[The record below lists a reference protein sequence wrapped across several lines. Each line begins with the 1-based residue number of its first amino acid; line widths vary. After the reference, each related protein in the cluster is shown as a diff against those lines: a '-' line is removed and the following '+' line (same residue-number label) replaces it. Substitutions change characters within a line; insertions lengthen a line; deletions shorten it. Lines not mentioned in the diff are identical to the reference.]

1 MKELK
6 AYVEGIKADLL
17 ALYEADFSDEERERR
32 EEEGEACDLYSY
44 FDDVLDIEYT
54 ISGNGDFLGCR
65 LAVALGGPNVYI
77 NTREGEVQ
85 GYWGSDRASAWL
97 PSEVCEEINAIF
109 EELYNCT
116 RH

>member
-17 ALYEADFSDEERERR
+17 RLYEADYSEEERE
-32 EEEGEACDLYSY
+32 ELEANGEAFDLYSY

-65 LAVALGGPNVYI
+65 LAVTLGGPNVYV

-85 GYWGSDRASAWL
+85 GYWGSDRAFAWL
-97 PSEVCEEINAIF
+97 PSEICAEIDSYF

-116 RH
+116 R